1 MRRRL
6 QTQLTLTIS
15 FVVVLSIALISV
27 LANVLI
33 RDAFERNAIA
43 QRDVRS
49 QDIVTN
55 LSSQYDSAADL
66 WDAGFVHGVGMF
78 ALYDG
83 YVIRL
88 YDPSGAVVWDAENHD
103 MTLCNQIMTEISER
117 MEQAIPMRDAGF
129 STQEFELISNGQ
141 YVGKVE
147 ITSYGPFFFSESDVR
162 FLDALNV
169 ILVVI
174 ALLSLGF
181 SILAGWLL
189 SRQISR
195 PMTDIVHL
203 ATQISE
209 GNYGIQSETETDT
222 IELHELVTAV
232 NHMSDS
238 LRRQEDLRKQL
249 TTDVAHELR
258 TPLTSVASYLEAM
271 MEGVWEPTPERLR
284 SCHEEIGRISA
295 LVAELEKLAQ
305 VENDNGR
312 RSVEQIDL
320 LAIAGIAADTFTAEA
335 MKRNINIQVDGSSSV
350 IPGDRD
356 RIHQVITNL
365 LSNAIKFSKDGG
377 HVQVSVTDHEKH
389 GTLTVQDDGIGIP
402 EKELSLVFERFY
414 RTDKSRNRKTGG
426 AGIGLTIA
434 KSIVTAH
441 GGTLEVQSTL
451 NQGSVFTVTLPK
463 QVNT

>member
-1 MRRRL
+1 MLRRL
-6 QTQLTLTIS
+6 QTQLSLTIS
-15 FVVVLSIALISV
+15 LVVVLSIALISV

-33 RDAFERNAIA
+33 RDAFEKNAVA

-55 LSSQYDSAADL
+55 LSSQYDSAADQ
-66 WDAGFVHGVGMF
+66 WDPSFVHGVGMF

-88 YDPSGAVVWDAENHD
+88 IDQGGNIVWDAENHD
-103 MTLCNQIMTEISER
+103 MALCNQIMEEISDR
-117 MEQAIPMRDAGF
+117 MDRAIPLRDAGF
-129 STQEFELISNGQ
+129 STLEFDLVSDGQ

-147 ITSYGPFFFSESDVR
+147 ITSYGPFFFTENDVR
-162 FLDALNV
+162 FLEAINV

-181 SILAGWLL
+181 SILAGSLL
-189 SRQISR
+189 SRQIAR
-195 PMTDIVHL
+195 PMTDTVHL
-203 ATQISE
+203 ATQISD
-209 GNYGIQSETETDT
+209 GNYGIQSDTRTDT

-258 TPLTSVASYLEAM
+258 TPLTSVSSYLEAM
-271 MEGVWEPTPERLR
+271 IEGVWEPTPERLR
-284 SCHEEIGRISA
+284 SCHEEISRIAS

-305 VENDNGR
+305 VENDNGK
-312 RSVEQIDL
+312 RSVEPFDL
-320 LAIAGIAADTFTAEA
+320 YHVAGVAADTFTAEA
-335 MKRNINIQVDGSSSV
+335 MKRGITIQVDGTSCV
-350 IPGDRD
+350 IPGDKD
-356 RIHQVITNL
+356 RIQQVITNL
-365 LSNAIKFSKDGG
+365 LSNAIKFSRDGG
-377 HVQVSVTDHEKH
+377 RIRVTVEDRELQ
-389 GTLTVQDDGIGIP
+389 GTLTVRDDGIGIP
-402 EKELSLVFERFY
+402 EDEIPLVFERFY

-441 GGTLEVQSTL
+441 GGTIDVRSKL
-451 NQGSVFTVTLPK
+451 NQGSTFTVTLPK
-463 QVNT
+463 IVE